1 MAPAGV
7 NTLAVHGKHHTR
19 WYRHVGHTWANN
31 AIVPYRTPVE
41 HEGQMLHSTHLVMH
55 VQVEEHSK
63 AQQAA
68 VAAKHADLAAAVAD
82 VAAHVEEQA
91 AKAAAA
97 KQAADKVKR
106 ERAQQVGLVRSLP
119 LSYRG

>member
-1 MAPAGV
+1 
-7 NTLAVHGKHHTR
+7 
-19 WYRHVGHTWANN
+19 
-31 AIVPYRTPVE
+31 
-41 HEGQMLHSTHLVMH
+41 MLHSTHLVMH